1 MEVCNQHQVIAT
13 DMAIIK
19 TDIKYIKDKV
29 CTHITQGE
37 ERGGFRDR
45 LIIVEQEISALK
57 KMAWIRLIV
66 AGFIGGM
73 LGNVAPETIQLLSQ
87 WIIAK

>member
-13 DMAIIK
+13 DMAVIK
-19 TDIKYIKDKV
+19 TDIKYIRDKV